1 MGKATVDK
9 TAIVEEGAAVGEGT
23 RIWAFAQVGRNAI
36 VGKNCVLGNG
46 SFVDRE
52 ARIGDNVKLMNKA
65 QVFRGCEV
73 GNNVFIG
80 PGAVLANDKNPKH
93 NTERKFKGYEWKIR
107 DNASI
112 GANSVILP
120 DVNIGEFAVVGA
132 GSIVTKTVPRQ
143 GIVYGNPAKLH
154 GFACKC
160 GGKLQ
165 IMKKENEKAVL
176 RCEKCGETLS
186 VPLKTFGQVI
196 TE

>member
-1 MGKATVDK
+1 MGKAKVDK
-9 TAIVEEGAAVGEGT
+9 TAIVDEGCQIGEGT
-23 RIWAFAQVGRNAI
+23 KIWAFVQVGKEAI

-46 SFVDRE
+46 SFVDR
-52 ARIGDNVKLMNKA
+52 AAKIGDNVKLMNKA

-80 PGAVLANDKNPKH
+80 PGAVLANDKNPKS
-93 NTERKFKGYEWKIR
+93 NAERKFKGYEWKIG
-107 DNASI
+107 NNVSI

-132 GSIVTKTVPRQ
+132 GSVVTKDVPKH
-143 GIVYGNPAKLH
+143 GLVYGNPAKLC

-160 GGKLQ
+160 GKRMQLMQEGQ
-165 IMKKENEKAVL
+165 EKAVL
-176 RCEKCGETLS
+176 ECKKCGEMLS
-186 VPLKTFGQVI
+186 MPMKTFRQA

>member
-1 MGKATVDK
+1 MGKAEIDR
-9 TAIVEEGAAVGEGT
+9 TAIIDQGSRIGEGT
-23 RIWAFAQVGRNAI
+23 RIWAFVQVGKNAI

-52 ARIGDNVKLMNKA
+52 AKIGNNVKLMNKA

-93 NTERKFKGYEWKIR
+93 NTERKFSGYEWKIG
-107 DNASI
+107 DNVSI

-120 DVNIGEFAVVGA
+120 EVNIGEFAVVGA
-132 GSIVTKTVPRQ
+132 GSIVTKEVPRH

-160 GGKLQ
+160 GEKMR

-176 RCEKCGETLS
+176 RCEKCGEMLV
-186 VPLKTFGQVI
+186 VPLKTYGQI
-196 TE
+196 MQE